1 MGKFSGLITV
11 EFHPPKK
18 YVMKKDLSYDC
29 GELTKNDRMALEG
42 VGVNLTTNDVGME
55 DSKLT
60 VRTGFVTDLASVPRL
75 LWRVLAP
82 WDVAR
87 AAIIHDLLYL
97 TIRQY
102 RHRMKQEIGDGVTL
116 GEDKALIKRAK
127 KASDKV
133 FLCAMNDAEP
143 SVPSWKRYAAYYA
156 VAAFGRWS
164 IIPNKDNI

>member
-42 VGVNLTTNDVGME
+42 VGINLTTNDVGME

-60 VRTGFVTDLASVPRL
+60 VRTGFVTDLASVPRI

-102 RHRMKQEIGDGVTL
+102 RWKNDN
-116 GEDKALIKRAK
+116 EDKALINKAK

-133 FLCAMNDAEP
+133 FLCAMRDAEP
-143 SVPSWKRYAAYYA
+143 AVPGWKRYAAYYA

-164 IIPNKDNI
+164 IIPNESNI

>member
-42 VGVNLTTNDVGME
+42 VGINLTTNDVGME

-60 VRTGFVTDLASVPRL
+60 VRTGFVTDLASVPRI

-102 RHRMKQEIGDGVTL
+102 RWKNDN
-116 GEDKALIKRAK
+116 EDKELVKTAK

-143 SVPSWKRYAAYYA
+143 PVPSWKRYAAYYA

>member
-42 VGVNLTTNDVGME
+42 VGINLTTNDVGME

-60 VRTGFVTDLASVPRL
+60 VRTGFVTDLASVPRI

-102 RHRMKQEIGDGVTL
+102 RWKNHN
-116 GEDKALIKRAK
+116 EDKDLVKRAK

-133 FLCAMNDAEP
+133 FLCAMRDA
-143 SVPSWKRYAAYYA
+143 VPAVPGWKRYAAYYA
-156 VAAFGRWS
+156 VAMFGRWS
-164 IIPNKDNI
+164 IIPNKENI

>member
-102 RHRMKQEIGDGVTL
+102 RWKNDN
-116 GEDKALIKRAK
+116 EDKALINKAK

-133 FLCAMNDAEP
+133 FLCAMRDAEP
-143 SVPSWKRYAAYYA
+143 AVPSWKRYAAYYA

>member
-42 VGVNLTTNDVGME
+42 VGINLTTNDVGME

-60 VRTGFVTDLASVPRL
+60 VRTGFVTDLASVPRI

-102 RHRMKQEIGDGVTL
+102 RWKNDN
-116 GEDKALIKRAK
+116 EDKALINKAK

-133 FLCAMNDAEP
+133 FLCAMRDAEP
-143 SVPSWKRYAAYYA
+143 AVPSWKRYAAYYA

>member
-42 VGVNLTTNDVGME
+42 VGINLTTNDVGME

-60 VRTGFVTDLASVPRL
+60 VRTGFVTDLASVPRF

-102 RHRMKQEIGDGVTL
+102 RWKNHN
-116 GEDKALIKRAK
+116 EDKDLVKRAK

-133 FLCAMNDAEP
+133 FLCAMRDA
-143 SVPSWKRYAAYYA
+143 VPAVPGWKRYAAYYA
-156 VAAFGRWS
+156 VAMFGRWS
-164 IIPNKDNI
+164 IIPNKENI

>member
-42 VGVNLTTNDVGME
+42 VGINLTTNDVGME

-60 VRTGFVTDLASVPRL
+60 VRTGFVTDLASVPRI

-87 AAIIHDLLYL
+87 AAIIHDLLYK

-102 RHRMKQEIGDGVTL
+102 RWKNDN
-116 GEDKALIKRAK
+116 EDKELVKTAK

-133 FLCAMNDAEP
+133 FLCAMRDAEP
-143 SVPSWKRYAAYYA
+143 AVPGWKRYAAYYA
-156 VAAFGRWS
+156 VAMFGRWS

>member
-42 VGVNLTTNDVGME
+42 VGINLTTNDVGME

-60 VRTGFVTDLASVPRL
+60 VRTGFVTDLASVPRF

-102 RHRMKQEIGDGVTL
+102 RWKNDN
-116 GEDKALIKRAK
+116 EDKALINKAK

-133 FLCAMNDAEP
+133 FLCAMRDAEP
-143 SVPSWKRYAAYYA
+143 AVPGWKRYAAYYA

-164 IIPNKDNI
+164 IIPNESNI

>member
-1 MGKFSGLITV
+1 
-11 EFHPPKK
+11 
-18 YVMKKDLSYDC
+18 MKKDLSYDC

-42 VGVNLTTNDVGME
+42 VGINLTTNDVGME

-60 VRTGFVTDLASVPRL
+60 VRTGFVTDLASVPRI

-102 RHRMKQEIGDGVTL
+102 RWKNHN
-116 GEDKALIKRAK
+116 EDKDLVKRAK

-133 FLCAMNDAEP
+133 FLCAMRDA
-143 SVPSWKRYAAYYA
+143 VPAVPGWKRYAAYYA
-156 VAAFGRWS
+156 VAMFGRWS

>member
-42 VGVNLTTNDVGME
+42 VGINLTTNDVGME

-60 VRTGFVTDLASVPRL
+60 VRTGFVTDLASVPRI

-102 RHRMKQEIGDGVTL
+102 RWKNHN
-116 GEDKALIKRAK
+116 EDKDLVKRAK

-133 FLCAMNDAEP
+133 FLCAMRDA
-143 SVPSWKRYAAYYA
+143 VPAVPGWKRYAAYYA
-156 VAAFGRWS
+156 VAMFGRWS

>member
-42 VGVNLTTNDVGME
+42 VGINLTTNDVGME

-60 VRTGFVTDLASVPRL
+60 VRTGFVTDLASVPRI

-102 RHRMKQEIGDGVTL
+102 RWKNDN
-116 GEDKALIKRAK
+116 EDKALINKAK

-133 FLCAMNDAEP
+133 FLCAMRDAEP
-143 SVPSWKRYAAYYA
+143 AVPGWKRYAAYYA

>member
-55 DSKLT
+55 DSELT

-87 AAIIHDLLYL
+87 AAIIHDLLYK

-102 RHRMKQEIGDGVTL
+102 RWKNDN
-116 GEDKALIKRAK
+116 EDKELVKTAK

-143 SVPSWKRYAAYYA
+143 PVPSWKRYAAYYA

-164 IIPNKDNI
+164 IIPNKDNV

>member
-42 VGVNLTTNDVGME
+42 IGVNLTTNDVGME
-55 DSKLT
+55 DSELT
-60 VRTGFVTDLASVPRL
+60 VRTGFVTDLASVPRF

-87 AAIIHDLLYL
+87 AAIIHDLLYK

-102 RHRMKQEIGDGVTL
+102 SWKNKGLVNDELV
-116 GEDKALIKRAK
+116 KRAK

-143 SVPSWKRYAAYYA
+143 PVPSWKRYAAYYA

>member
-42 VGVNLTTNDVGME
+42 VGINLTTNDVGME

-60 VRTGFVTDLASVPRL
+60 VRTGFVTDLASVPRI

-102 RHRMKQEIGDGVTL
+102 RWKNHN
-116 GEDKALIKRAK
+116 EDKDLVKRAK

-133 FLCAMNDAEP
+133 FLCAMRDA
-143 SVPSWKRYAAYYA
+143 VPAVPGWKRYAAYYA
-156 VAAFGRWS
+156 VAMFG
-164 IIPNKDNI
+164 

>member
-18 YVMKKDLSYDC
+18 YIMKKDLSYDC
-29 GELTKNDRMALEG
+29 GELTKDDKKALEG

-55 DSKLT
+55 DSELT

-87 AAIIHDLLYL
+87 AAIIHDLLQL

-102 RHRMKQEIGDGVTL
+102 RWKNKGLVNDELV
-116 GEDKALIKRAK
+116 KKAK

-143 SVPSWKRYAAYYA
+143 PVPSWKRYAAYYA

>member
-1 MGKFSGLITV
+1 
-11 EFHPPKK
+11 
-18 YVMKKDLSYDC
+18 MKKDLSYDC

-42 VGVNLTTNDVGME
+42 VGINLTTNDVGME

-60 VRTGFVTDLASVPRL
+60 VRTGFVTDLASVPRI

-102 RHRMKQEIGDGVTL
+102 RWKNDN
-116 GEDKALIKRAK
+116 EDKALINKAK

-133 FLCAMNDAEP
+133 FLCAMRDAEP
-143 SVPSWKRYAAYYA
+143 AVPSWKRYAAYYA

>member
-42 VGVNLTTNDVGME
+42 VGINLTTNDVGME

-60 VRTGFVTDLASVPRL
+60 VRTGFVTDLASVPRI

-102 RHRMKQEIGDGVTL
+102 RWKNDN
-116 GEDKALIKRAK
+116 EDKELVKRAK

-133 FLCAMNDAEP
+133 FLCAMRDATP
-143 SVPSWKRYAAYYA
+143 AVPGWKRYAAYYA